1 MRIWIAGPIAW
12 DSVLYVN
19 HLPEVGGFT
28 HAKKHQE
35 RPGGQALNVAIA
47 LKESGFETGLVGYVG
62 NDQFGNDLINFA
74 KSKLDLV
81 EIKTIN
87 HPTPH
92 VTVIVDA
99 NGDRTMIGM
108 EQSFFSEISL
118 KLDAI
123 KPEDIVVWPI
133 WRESFAKDL
142 AAVNAKGCRTIV
154 GLGALRG
161 ALKGPISADIAI
173 GSKWELPPD
182 FEAAKYLKTFSRII
196 VTDNQNGA
204 IEYSQ
209 DAILEAPAIK
219 VDAVDTTGAGDAFLC
234 GVIKGYAEQLPNK
247 ETLKIASQWAALA
260 IAEESSIPPK
270 FI

>member
-19 HLPEVGGFT
+19 HLPAVGGFT

-62 NDQFGNDLINFA
+62 NDQFGKDLINFA

-92 VTVIVDA
+92 VTIIVDA
-99 NGDRTMIGM
+99 NGERTMIGM

-118 KLDAI
+118 NLDVI
-123 KPEDIVVWPI
+123 NSEDIVVWPI
-133 WRESFAKDL
+133 WREAFAIDF
-142 AAVNAKGCRTIV
+142 AAVKAKGCRTIV
-154 GLGALRG
+154 GLGAL
-161 ALKGPISADIAI
+161 KCSITADIAL

-182 FEAAKYLKTFSRII
+182 FEAAKYLKSFLRII

-219 VDAVDTTGAGDAFLC
+219 ADAVDTTGAGDAFLC
-234 GVIKGYAEQLPNK
+234 GVIKGFAEQLPNE
-247 ETLKIASQWAALA
+247 ETLKIASNWAALA

-270 FI
+270 FN